1 VRASGSPLLGGS
13 CEQEPSG
20 LGWVGFE
27 WSMGNAR
34 SDLPAPSASL
44 GVFLRGLRLLRL
56 RGTVPAVGGPASGA
70 DCSDSGEV
78 GGSDSGEV
86 VVVTYLLHQQQDL
99 KQPHILLQDLDLF
112 RQTN

>member
-1 VRASGSPLLGGS
+1 
-13 CEQEPSG
+13 
-20 LGWVGFE
+20 
-27 WSMGNAR
+27 MGNAR

-44 GVFLRGLRLLRL
+44 GVFLRGLRL
-56 RGTVPAVGGPASGA
+56 RGTVLAAVGAAVGGPAPGA

-99 KQPHILLQDLDLF
+99 KQPHILLQDLDLC